1 MSNDEKY
8 MALALKEAES
18 ALVLGEFPV
27 GCVVMQGTK
36 VVAAGARQGTGGM
49 KKRAGELDHAEILA
63 LHQLEAR
70 DVDRQGL
77 TLYCTMEPCLMCFAA
92 IMLSGIRKVVFAYE
106 DAMGGGTGCDRK
118 SLPPLYRDADI
129 EVVPGVL
136 RRESLLLFYQFFNR
150 PDNRYW
156 KGSLLERYTLD
167 CAAKLRV
174 DREKRNSSCNFR

>member
-1 MSNDEKY
+1 
-8 MALALKEAES
+8 MALALKAAGA
-18 ALVLGEFPV
+18 ALALGEFPV
-27 GCVVMQGTK
+27 GCVVVQGAQ
-36 VVAAGARQGTGGM
+36 VVATGARQGTGDM

-63 LHQLEAR
+63 LHQLEAK

-92 IMLSGIRKVVFAYE
+92 IMLAGIKRVVFAYE
-106 DAMGGGTGCDRK
+106 DVMGGGTGCHRQ

-136 RRESLLLFYQFFNR
+136 RRESLLLFYRFFNQ

-156 KGSLLERYTLD
+156 KGSLLEKYTLD
-167 CAAKLRV
+167 CGAGLQGGGG
-174 DREKRNSSCNFR
+174 KRNSSCNFQ